1 MGYYT
6 VKETVQTVN
15 LVLNS
20 SVGALPTYPTNFR
33 YSSSVVEQNLDKVKV
48 AGSIP
53 ACTTNYKHSMEI
65 NFKFE
70 NNNSLINSK
79 TLYSLLYLL
88 RSVEYLQGD
97 VAEVGVYKG
106 GSGKVLCENT
116 KETVYLIDTFEGLP
130 KLSIEDE
137 NKDGVYSHEQG
148 DFNDTSLEFVKTYL
162 KDYSNH
168 EIIKAKWPDPSIKI
182 LDDKKFKFVHIDV
195 DIYQSYVDNINYF
208 WPRLI
213 KGGIIVF
220 DDYNAGTCPGAKKA
234 VDEFIKK
241 DASWITW
248 YNKDVLFFTSHLGQ
262 AYLVKI

>member
-1 MGYYT
+1 
-6 VKETVQTVN
+6 
-15 LVLNS
+15 
-20 SVGALPTYPTNFR
+20 
-33 YSSSVVEQNLDKVKV
+33 
-48 AGSIP
+48 
-53 ACTTNYKHSMEI
+53 MEI
-65 NFKFE
+65 NFNFE

-116 KETVYLIDTFEGLP
+116 KDVVYLIDTFEGLP
-130 KLSIEDE
+130 KPCINDE
-137 NKDGVYSHEQG
+137 NKDGVYAHEQG
-148 DFNDTSLEFVKTYL
+148 DFSDTSVEFVKTYL
-162 KDYSNH
+162 KDYTNF
-168 EIIKAKWPDPSIKI
+168 EIIQAKWPDSNIKI
-182 LDDKKFKFVHIDV
+182 LDDKKFKLVHIDV
-195 DIYQSYVDNINYF
+195 DLYQSYVDNINYF

-213 KGGIIVF
+213 SGGIMVF

-234 VDEFIKK
+234 VDEFIEK